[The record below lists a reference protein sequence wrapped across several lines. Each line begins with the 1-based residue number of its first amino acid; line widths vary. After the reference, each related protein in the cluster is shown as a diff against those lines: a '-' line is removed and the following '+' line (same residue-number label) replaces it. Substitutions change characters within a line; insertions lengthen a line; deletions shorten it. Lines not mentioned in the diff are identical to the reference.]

1 MIILV
6 VFMNKNKKKLFSWK
20 QKRIKFKQIK
30 NEILRKFSKK
40 KQLENA
46 KLN

>member
-6 VFMNKNKKKLFSWK
+6 VFKNIKKQNIFLEKK
-20 QKRIKFKQIK
+20 THIKFKQIK
-30 NEILRKFSKK
+30 KKFLENFQ